1 VPLRNDTANT
11 PALRIHFLN
20 LYARLK
26 KTVERAMKSLGLQ
39 SVSTMKSVYRLRAM
53 VDETNREQWLAESK
67 KWRDRAELEIRR
79 IFGRVSRPRRFSI

>member
-1 VPLRNDTANT
+1 
-11 PALRIHFLN
+11 
-20 LYARLK
+20 
-26 KTVERAMKSLGLQ
+26 
-39 SVSTMKSVYRLRAM
+39 M